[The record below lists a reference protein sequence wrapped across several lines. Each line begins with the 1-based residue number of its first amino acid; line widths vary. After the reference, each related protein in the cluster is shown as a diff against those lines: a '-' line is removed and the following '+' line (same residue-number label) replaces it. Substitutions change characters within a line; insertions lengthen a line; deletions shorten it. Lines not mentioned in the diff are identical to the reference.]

1 MAVDAPALALSVANC
16 IDDAHV
22 QALSSAPMYS
32 PLTDAKYY
40 RQIAPNSA
48 AERLL
53 VAARQRIFRDFI
65 MQMRPLPSDQILDL
79 GVSDVVS
86 EGANVFE
93 RSYPHQSNIT
103 ACGLGAGLQF
113 KSSFPLVRYVEIE
126 PNVPLPFDNGSF
138 EIATTNAVL
147 EHAGSVENQL
157 LLVRE
162 LCRVARKVFIS
173 VPNRFFP
180 IEHHTALLF
189 VHYHKKAFQIA
200 CRIAGKSEWAREENL
215 ILMTPQRLRH
225 VAASIKKSAV
235 VGYTG
240 LRAGPFSSN
249 LYLAFD

>member
-1 MAVDAPALALSVANC
+1 MAVDAPALAVTRM
-16 IDDAHV
+16 
-22 QALSSAPMYS
+22 SSS
-32 PLTDAKYY
+32 LTDAKYY
-40 RQIAPNSA
+40 RQIAPNSV

-53 VAARQRIFRDFI
+53 VAARRRIFRDFL

-86 EGANVFE
+86 GGANVFE

-225 VAASIKKSAV
+225 LAASIKKTAV

-240 LRAGPFSSN
+240 LCAGPFSSN

>member
-1 MAVDAPALALSVANC
+1 M
-16 IDDAHV
+16 
-22 QALSSAPMYS
+22 SS
-32 PLTDAKYY
+32 
-40 RQIAPNSA
+40 
-48 AERLL
+48 
-53 VAARQRIFRDFI
+53 VAARTCLNEATPIRAT
-65 MQMRPLPSDQILDL
+65 LLL
-79 GVSDVVS
+79 
-86 EGANVFE
+86 A
-93 RSYPHQSNIT
+93 
-103 ACGLGAGLQF
+103 GLGPAF
-113 KSSFPLVRYVEIE
+113 NSRAPSPLVRYVEIE

-138 EIATTNAVL
+138 EIATTNAVR

-157 LLVRE
+157 LLIRE

-225 VAASIKKSAV
+225 VAASIKKNAV